1 MSIRNEKIASTL
13 LRAIQRVVADG
24 LQDPRTEGS
33 LLTVLGLE
41 LSPDGHNASVRV
53 SVLPEANESKCIAA
67 LKHSSAYIRREAGE
81 LVDMRALPQLDFVL
95 DRSLKKQAGVMQ
107 AMSEINKEREQ
118 HRQPAP
124 PHTPPPSSKHP

>member
-1 MSIRNEKIASTL
+1 M
-13 LRAIQRVVADG
+13 
-24 LQDPRTEGS
+24 P
-33 LLTVLGLE
+33 
-41 LSPDGHNASVRV
+41 
-53 SVLPEANESKCIAA
+53 ANESKCIAA

-124 PHTPPPSSKHP
+124 SHTLPPSTKHP